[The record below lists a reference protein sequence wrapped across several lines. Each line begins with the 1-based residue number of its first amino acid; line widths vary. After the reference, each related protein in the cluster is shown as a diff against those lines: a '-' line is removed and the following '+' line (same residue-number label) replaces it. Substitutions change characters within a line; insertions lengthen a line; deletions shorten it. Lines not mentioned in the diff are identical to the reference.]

1 MAASILLSHWPA
13 EQGNCLRWLFYIVG
27 PLRFRFL
34 PKNELTTESCLI
46 ILISVNVSLMSA
58 LAGEVSFGNPMWEYL
73 VYQYFLI
80 NHALSQVSGK
90 EHFFINELRKENF
103 IIWTKN
109 QERGV

>member
-1 MAASILLSHWPA
+1 M
-13 EQGNCLRWLFYIVG
+13 
-27 PLRFRFL
+27 
-34 PKNELTTESCLI
+34 I

-58 LAGEVSFGNPMWEYL
+58 LAGKVSFGNPMWEYL

-103 IIWTKN
+103 IMCQYPPTKSKGLVGAC
-109 QERGV
+109 EKS

>member
-1 MAASILLSHWPA
+1 M
-13 EQGNCLRWLFYIVG
+13 
-27 PLRFRFL
+27 
-34 PKNELTTESCLI
+34 I

-80 NHALSQVSGK
+80 NHALSQISGK

>member
-1 MAASILLSHWPA
+1 M
-13 EQGNCLRWLFYIVG
+13 
-27 PLRFRFL
+27 
-34 PKNELTTESCLI
+34 I

-103 IIWTKN
+103 IMYEAALKAMEDLQTKLKSA
-109 QERGV
+109 